1 MNGEAVLRALRTAAA
16 ALRRRLAGR
25 RRRWIAGGLVLLAVA
40 AVAPLLIRQQS
51 VPDIVRLVAAG
62 NMACDPD
69 DPHFTDHAADA
80 GDHCRHDD
88 VSTVA
93 VRLNPTLLIGLGDYQ
108 FERPTSDAYRDVY
121 DPSWGRLRERTVP
134 VFGNQEYKD
143 RDAKTFTDYFGG
155 QVRDLRGYWS
165 QDIGD
170 WHLVVLNSNC
180 ESVPGGCATGSPQQQ
195 WLAADLSGDHHRCVV
210 AAWHHPRWSSGIAGP
225 VGRVSDLFRTLY
237 DHRAD
242 LVLSAH
248 DADYER
254 YGPLDPDGRPDPR
267 GVRQFVV
274 GTGGQAHYPPD
285 AADLAPRAGIAAPA
299 SEFVD
304 YRHHG
309 VLELELLPGGWRW
322 RFHALAAAG
331 TRPLA
336 SVADQG
342 SARCT

>member
-1 MNGEAVLRALRTAAA
+1 MNGAAVRGALRTGAG
-16 ALRRRLAGR
+16 ALRRRWAVPR
-25 RRRWIAGGLVLLAVA
+25 HRWIAGALVLLTVA
-40 AVAPLLIRQQS
+40 AVAPMLLRQQS

-69 DPHFTDHAADA
+69 DPHFTDHSDDA

-88 VSTVA
+88 VSAVA
-93 VRLNPTLLIGLGDYQ
+93 VRLDPTLLLGLGDYQ

-121 DPSWGRLRERTVP
+121 GPSWGRLRGRTVP
-134 VFGNQEYKD
+134 VLGNQEYKE
-143 RDAKTFTDYFGG
+143 RDAKTFTDYFGE
-155 QVRDLRGYWS
+155 QVRDARGYWS

-180 ESVPGGCATGSPQQQ
+180 ESVQGGCATGSPQQR
-195 WLAADLSGDHHRCVV
+195 WLAADLLANRHRCVV

-225 VGRVSDLFRTLY
+225 TGRVSDLFRTLY
-237 DHRAD
+237 DHRVE
-242 LVLSAH
+242 LVVSAH

-254 YGPLDPDGRPDPR
+254 FGPLDPEGRPDPR

-274 GTGGQAHYPPD
+274 GTGGQAHYPP
-285 AADLAPRAGIAAPA
+285 AAVDVAQRAGTGAPV
-299 SEFVD
+299 SEFAD

-322 RFHALAAAG
+322 RFHAVADAG
-331 TRPLA
+331 VEPPA
-336 SVADQG
+336 NVADQG
-342 SARCT
+342 SARCG